1 MPHYSALDFAFDS
14 TAETIERRAPLT
26 GETLT
31 TVRLPKTA
39 SLALQFLSM
48 ELTAAQFRN
57 DERARVA
64 AEHAL
69 GHAFETYSEFY
80 SAGFDSEMTTALVN
94 GLMSDGDDKTIP
106 GASKLFDRS
115 GVEHPTTALAS
126 GLATASAL
134 RKGEPSRDTSFG
146 LKPAPTAPAKRD
158 SDSKEVGG

>member
-1 MPHYSALDFAFDS
+1 MPHYTALDFSFDS

-39 SLALQFLSM
+39 SLALQFLAM

-69 GHAFETYSEFY
+69 GHAFETYSDFY
-80 SAGFDSEMTTALVN
+80 GAGFDSEMTSALASGLTADADADADAQMKV
-94 GLMSDGDDKTIP
+94 
-106 GASKLFDRS
+106 ASPS
-115 GVEHPTTALAS
+115 TQSPATALAT